1 MGNIIIKSPQ
11 EAEEGSD
18 PGKRMEPSNAAL
30 EREMQGK
37 DLSIIM
43 SYAQTFDWQCK

>member
-18 PGKRMEPSNAAL
+18 PGKRMELSKAAL
-30 EREMQGK
+30 EAARKG
-37 DLSIIM
+37 LVY
-43 SYAQTFDWQCK
+43 SYEICTVQMKK

>member
-1 MGNIIIKSPQ
+1 MGNRIIKSPQ

-18 PGKRMEPSNAAL
+18 SGKRMEPSDVAL

-37 DLSIIM
+37 DLPIIM
-43 SYAQTFDWQCK
+43 SYAQTFN